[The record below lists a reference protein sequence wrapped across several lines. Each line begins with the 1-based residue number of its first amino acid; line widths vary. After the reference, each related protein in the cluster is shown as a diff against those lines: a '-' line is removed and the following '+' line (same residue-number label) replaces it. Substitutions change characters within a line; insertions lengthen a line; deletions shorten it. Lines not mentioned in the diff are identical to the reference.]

1 MVNQIVGRFFSKF
14 MKMRKGICKPEDRHQ
29 ALVNV
34 SCVLCNTNPDLP
46 VCSFAVPFHSSVIS
60 VL

>member
-1 MVNQIVGRFFSKF
+1 